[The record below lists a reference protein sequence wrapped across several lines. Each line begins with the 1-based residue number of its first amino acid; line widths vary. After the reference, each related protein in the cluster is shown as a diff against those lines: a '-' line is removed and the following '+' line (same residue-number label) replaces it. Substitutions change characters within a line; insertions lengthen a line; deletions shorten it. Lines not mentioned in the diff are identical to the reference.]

1 MKIGLISDTHDN
13 LEACRLACEAFSD
26 EGVQTVLHAGDF
38 VAPFIVPVFA
48 KARLRLIAVYGNND
62 GERVYLK
69 ERFEEAGFELH
80 GGPHDIKIGERS
92 ICMMHEPRCLDSL
105 IKSGAYDLIL
115 YGHTHQVE
123 IYEEGTLVVNPGE
136 ACGYLTGKATCAV
149 VDLEDMSGRVIELK
163 MK

>member
-13 LEACRLACEAFSD
+13 LEACQKACEAFAED
-26 EGVQTVLHAGDF
+26 GVQTVLHAGDF

-48 KARLRLIAVYGNND
+48 KARLKLIGVYGNND

-80 GGPHDIKIGERS
+80 GGPHDLKIGGRN

-105 IKSGAYDLIL
+105 IKSGNYDLIL
-115 YGHTHQVE
+115 YGHTHQVN

-149 VDLEDMSGRVIELK
+149 VELDDMSGRIIELPLK
-163 MK
+163 